1 MVSVI
6 VLANIFVWS
15 VIFAEQ
21 RGGMLTV
28 SILDVGQG
36 DSIFIDGP
44 SGIQILVD
52 GGRDKKVLTELGEI
66 MPFSDRS
73 IDIVLGTHPDWD
85 HIGGLLG
92 VLKRYRTLL
101 YVEPGVITDK
111 SFDEE
116 IHDEL
121 KRQGIQILK
130 GRAGMRIPLGSGAY
144 FTILFPDVDAANFET
159 NTASIVALVEYG
171 DTAFMLTGDSPQKIE
186 NYLAGKLGDTLNVD
200 VLKVGHHG
208 SRTSSS
214 EYFLA
219 ATSPAYAI
227 ISAGR
232 NNSYGHPHKE
242 VVEKLKEVG
251 AEVLNTADVG
261 RVVFT
266 SDGRSVLL
274 SD

>member
-266 SDGRSVLL
+266 SDG
-274 SD
+274 